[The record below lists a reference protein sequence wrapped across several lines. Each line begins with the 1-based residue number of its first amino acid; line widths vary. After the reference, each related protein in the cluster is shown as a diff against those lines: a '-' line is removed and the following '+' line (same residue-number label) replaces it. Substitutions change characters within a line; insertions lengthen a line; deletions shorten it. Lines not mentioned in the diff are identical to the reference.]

1 MSTETIDYL
10 LDELYALG
18 VVSTK
23 RMFGGHGLFLNGLMF
38 SIVVDDVVY
47 FKGDEQSARIYA
59 YTGCQRFT
67 YMRKDKPV
75 HLNYY
80 QAPDGSL
87 DDSIEL
93 HHWATIAV
101 ASSEREN
108 TKKREKNLE
117 NRYKSCSQNNQ

>member
-1 MSTETIDYL
+1 MSTETIHYL
-10 LDELYALG
+10 LDELHALG

-23 RMFGGHGLFLNGLMF
+23 RMFGGHGLFVNGLMF
-38 SIVVDDVVY
+38 SIVVNDVVY
-47 FKGDEQSARIYA
+47 LKGDEQSAGIYTDA
-59 YTGCQRFT
+59 DCQRFT

-80 QAPDGSL
+80 QAPDSSL
-87 DDSIEL
+87 DDSSEL

-108 TKKREKNLE
+108 IKQNAKKPRK
-117 NRYKSCSQNNQ
+117 